1 MSCSDFENAQKTNME
16 STSLNAKSI
25 HKSGGVRFT
34 RLEPGASRILLAI
47 ALVLVFAS
55 GCREPKPELPSP
67 ANYPEFIK
75 GGAEAICIRLKYCTT
90 KIIRTLSPGLQNR
103 VTVSGCVET
112 ALADAEKKLAVHT
125 PEMIQFS
132 VLCYQAIVE
141 APCDQIALMA
151 YWHPACNRL
160 RQVSNERFRL
170 YPVAEPPTY
179 D

>member
-1 MSCSDFENAQKTNME
+1 MRSLSIITSGVAVLALLFFTNA
-16 STSLNAKSI
+16 
-25 HKSGGVRFT
+25 
-34 RLEPGASRILLAI
+34 
-47 ALVLVFAS
+47 
-55 GCREPKPELPSP
+55 CREPKPDLPSP
-67 ANYPEFIK
+67 ANYPEFIQ
-75 GGAEAICIRLKYCTT
+75 GGAEAICTRLKYCTT

-103 VTVSGCVET
+103 VTVDGCVDT
-112 ALADAEKKLAVHT
+112 ALSNVEAKLAVHT

-160 RQVSNERFRL
+160 RQVSNERFRTH
-170 YPVAEPPTY
+170 PVAKPPTY